1 MKWPSDSLI
10 GTLIGTILG
19 RLLLGL
25 PHGITISAQVR
36 SFVKKPLFFMGLQML
51 WAVFYGSGDDQNHF
65 FESQTPL
72 DDKAAPHRSR
82 PIMSR

>member
-1 MKWPSDSLI
+1 MAPILNMIRGMLSSTCTR
-10 GTLIGTILG
+10 TLYKG
-19 RLLLGL
+19 
-25 PHGITISAQVR
+25 QVR
-36 SFVKKPLFFMGLQML
+36 SFVKKPLFFMGLQVL